1 MADSIYGLHV
11 CTRRVVAV
19 ETDASTSGGSPTC
32 RCGRLEFV
40 IDETLWPAPAKLNL
54 FLHVTGR
61 RPDGYHELQTVFQL
75 IDLSDTIAIS
85 VREGGRIERPD
96 GPVGVDPEMD
106 LTVRAARA
114 LQTAADCRLGATLRV
129 RKRIPMGGGLGGG
142 SSDAATVL
150 LGLNHLWGCGMSLD
164 ELARIGLPL
173 GADVPVFVR
182 GSSAWGQG
190 VGEDLQPLQLP
201 ETWYVV
207 IHPGVSVGT
216 HEVFQSPELTRN
228 SPVITIR
235 AFFQSGGR
243 NDCEPVVRARFPE
256 VADALDWLGQF
267 ASARLTG
274 TGSCIFAPCATAI
287 DAERLAARVPDRW
300 TSYVARGLN
309 VSPVHELL
317 LTRGPA

>member
-1 MADSIYGLHV
+1 V
-11 CTRRVVAV
+11 T
-19 ETDASTSGGSPTC
+19 
-32 RCGRLEFV
+32 
-40 IDETLWPAPAKLNL
+40 DETLWPAPAKLNL

-75 IDLSDTIAIS
+75 IDLCDTIAIW
-85 VREGGRIERPD
+85 VRGDGRIERPD
-96 GPVGVDPEMD
+96 GPPGVDQDSD

-114 LQTAADCRLGATLRV
+114 LQAATGCRLGATLRV

-142 SSDAATVL
+142 SSDAASVL
-150 LGLNHLWGCGMSLD
+150 LGLNELWGCRMPVDQLASL
-164 ELARIGLPL
+164 GLPL

-190 VGEDLQPLQLP
+190 VGEDLQPLELP
-201 ETWYVV
+201 ESWYVV
-207 IHPGVSVGT
+207 IHPGVAVGT
-216 HEVFQSPELTRN
+216 RDVFQSPELTRN
-228 SPVITIR
+228 SPIITIR

-256 VADALDWLGQF
+256 VADALDWLGRF
-267 ASARLTG
+267 APARLTG

-317 LTRGPA
+317 RARSSSA

>member
-1 MADSIYGLHV
+1 V
-11 CTRRVVAV
+11 T
-19 ETDASTSGGSPTC
+19 
-32 RCGRLEFV
+32 
-40 IDETLWPAPAKLNL
+40 DETLWPAPAKLNL

-75 IDLSDTIAIS
+75 IDLCDTIAIS
-85 VREGGRIERPD
+85 VRGDGRIERPD
-96 GPVGVDPEMD
+96 GPPGVDPESD

-114 LQTAADCRLGATLRV
+114 LQAATGSRLGATLRV

-150 LGLNHLWGCGMSLD
+150 LGLNELWGCRIPVD
-164 ELARIGLPL
+164 QLARLGLPL

-190 VGEDLQPLQLP
+190 VGEDLQPLELP
-201 ETWYVV
+201 ESWYVV
-207 IHPGVSVGT
+207 IHPGVAVGT
-216 HEVFQSPELTRN
+216 RDVFQSPELTRN

-235 AFFQSGGR
+235 GFFQSGGR

-256 VADALDWLGQF
+256 VADALDWLGRL
-267 ASARLTG
+267 APARLTG

-309 VSPVHELL
+309 VSPVRELL
-317 LTRGPA
+317 RARG

>member
-1 MADSIYGLHV
+1 M
-11 CTRRVVAV
+11 T
-19 ETDASTSGGSPTC
+19 
-32 RCGRLEFV
+32 
-40 IDETLWPAPAKLNL
+40 DETLWPAPAKLNL

-61 RPDGYHELQTVFQL
+61 RSDGYHDLQTVFQL
-75 IDLSDTIAIS
+75 IDLCDTIAIS
-85 VREGGRIERPD
+85 VRADGRIERPD
-96 GPVGVDPEMD
+96 GPPGVDTEAD

-114 LQTAADCRLGATLRV
+114 LQVATGCRLGATLRV

-142 SSDAATVL
+142 SSDAASVL
-150 LGLNHLWGCGMSLD
+150 LGLNELWGCRLPVD
-164 ELARIGLPL
+164 QLARLGLPL

-190 VGEDLQPLQLP
+190 VGEDLQPLELP
-201 ETWYVV
+201 EAWYVV
-207 IHPGVSVGT
+207 IHPGVAVGT
-216 HEVFQSPELTRN
+216 RDVFQSSELTRN

-256 VADALDWLGQF
+256 VAEALDWLGRF
-267 ASARLTG
+267 APARLTG

-300 TSYVARGLN
+300 TSYVAHGLN
-309 VSPVHELL
+309 ISPVHELL
-317 LTRGPA
+317 RARAFAV